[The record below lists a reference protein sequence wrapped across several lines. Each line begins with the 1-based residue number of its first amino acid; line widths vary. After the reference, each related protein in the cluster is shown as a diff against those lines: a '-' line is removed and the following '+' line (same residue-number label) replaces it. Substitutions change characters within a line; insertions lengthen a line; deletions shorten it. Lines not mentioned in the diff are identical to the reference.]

1 MGVCFLLMKDFVNNI
16 MMEMFKSIIIDATA
30 RNELFLVGV
39 MFLVY

>member
-1 MGVCFLLMKDFVNNI
+1 MKDFVNNI

-39 MFLVY
+39 MVLVY